1 MKKSLLPLIC
11 FLLAMQLMGC
21 SAGKVAVVERP
32 MVVAHRGG
40 ASLGPENS
48 LMAIERAITL
58 GVDAVEVDVR
68 LSADGHVVV
77 MHDKSVNRTTD
88 GKGRVDGLSLA
99 QLKGLLLL
107 DAAGNKT
114 DERIPTLDEVFGLV
128 AGRCSV
134 LIEIK
139 DNDSRGIESAVVDAV
154 ARNSAWDW
162 VAVHSFSDKVLERF
176 NLLGVPF
183 PLEKLFVFK
192 LPLVPYIFDGTLRRL
207 SLDKYDYVSSFN
219 VHKCFARDGLVVR
232 LHDAGKGVKLW
243 TFGKDDAARP
253 VNADGVIVDSPQ
265 LWLP

>member
-1 MKKSLLPLIC
+1 MKMLIYSL
-11 FLLAMQLMGC
+11 FLFFVLVSFLSC
-21 SAGKVAVVERP
+21 SAGRQAVSCRP
-32 MVVAHRGG
+32 LVIAHRGG
-40 ASLGPENS
+40 VSLGPENS
-48 LMAIERAITL
+48 LMAIECAISL

-99 QLKGLLLL
+99 QLKKFSLL

-114 DERIPTLDEVFGLV
+114 DERIPTLDEVLGLL

-232 LHDAGKGVKLW
+232 LHNAGKGVKLW
-243 TFGKDDAARP
+243 TFGKDDAVRP
-253 VNADGVIVDSPQ
+253 VNVDGVIVDSPQ

>member
-1 MKKSLLPLIC
+1 MKKSMLPLFC

-32 MVVAHRGG
+32 MVIAHRGG

-88 GKGRVDGLSLA
+88 GKGRVNGLSLA
-99 QLKGLLLL
+99 QLKGLLLI

-114 DERIPTLDEVFGLV
+114 GERIPTLDEVLGLV
-128 AGRCSV
+128 AGRCRV

-139 DNDSRGIESAVVDAV
+139 DNDDRGMEPAVVDVV
-154 ARNSAWDW
+154 ARHSAWGW
-162 VAVHSFSDKVLERF
+162 VAIQSFSDKVLERF
-176 NLLGVPF
+176 KLLGVSF
-183 PLEKLFVFK
+183 SLEKLFVFK
-192 LPLVPYIFDGTLRRL
+192 LPFVPYIFDGTLRRL
-207 SLDKYDYVSSFN
+207 SMDKYNYVTSFN
-219 VHKCFARDGLVVR
+219 VHKCFARDGLVER
-232 LHDAGKGVKLW
+232 LHNAGKSVKIW

>member
-1 MKKSLLPLIC
+1 VLV
-11 FLLAMQLMGC
+11 G
-21 SAGKVAVVERP
+21 AGEGISEK
-32 MVVAHRGG
+32 
-40 ASLGPENS
+40 
-48 LMAIERAITL
+48 I
-58 GVDAVEVDVR
+58 GVDNMFK
-68 LSADGHVVV
+68 LGSADTVKGFIKNVLKQAGSEGIEEGISSIISEVSDRLV
-77 MHDKSVNRTTD
+77 MQDKSVNRTTD

-99 QLKGLLLL
+99 QLKKFSLL

-114 DERIPTLDEVFGLV
+114 DERIPTLDEVLGLL

-192 LPLVPYIFDGTLRRL
+192 LPLVPYIYDGTLRRL

-232 LHDAGKGVKLW
+232 LHNAGKGVKLW
-243 TFGKDDAARP
+243 TFGKDDAVRP
-253 VNADGVIVDSPQ
+253 VNVDGVIVDSPQ

>member
-1 MKKSLLPLIC
+1 MKKSLLSFLYFLIA
-11 FLLAMQLMGC
+11 LLLMGC
-21 SAGKVAVVERP
+21 SASEVAVVERP
-32 MVVAHRGG
+32 MVIAHRGG

-88 GKGRVDGLSLA
+88 GKGRVNGLSLA

-114 DERIPTLDEVFGLV
+114 NERIPALDEVLELV
-128 AGRCSV
+128 AGRCRV

-139 DNDSRGIESAVVDAV
+139 DNDSRGIEPAVVDAV
-154 ARNSAWDW
+154 ARHSAWDW
-162 VAVHSFSDKVLERF
+162 VAVQSFSDKVLERF
-176 NLLGVPF
+176 NVLGVPF

-192 LPLVPYIFDGTLRRL
+192 LPLVPYIFDGTLRKL
-207 SLDKYDYVSSFN
+207 SMDKYYYVSSFN
-219 VHKCFARDGLVVR
+219 VRKCFARDGLVER
-232 LHDAGKGVKLW
+232 LRSAGKGVKLW
-243 TFGKDDAARP
+243 TFGKNDAARP

>member
-1 MKKSLLPLIC
+1 MKKSLLSILGFLIA
-11 FLLAMQLMGC
+11 LQLMGC
-21 SAGKVAVVERP
+21 SVSKVAVVERP

-48 LMAIERAITL
+48 LMAIERAISL

-77 MHDKSVNRTTD
+77 LHDKSVNRTTD
-88 GKGRVDGLSLA
+88 GKGRVNGLSLA
-99 QLKGLLLL
+99 QLKKFSLL

-114 DERIPTLDEVFGLV
+114 DERIPTLNEVLGFV
-128 AGRCSV
+128 AGRCRV

-139 DNDSRGIESAVVDAV
+139 DNDSRGIESAVVDVV
-154 ARNSAWDW
+154 ARHSAWDW

-183 PLEKLFVFK
+183 PLEKLLVFK

-207 SLDKYDYVSSFN
+207 SMDKYDYVSSFN
-219 VHKCFARDGLVVR
+219 VHKCFARDGLVER
-232 LHDAGKGVKLW
+232 LHNAGKGVKMW
-243 TFGKDDAARP
+243 TFGKDDATRP

>member
-1 MKKSLLPLIC
+1 MKKSLLPLFC

-21 SAGKVAVVERP
+21 SAGKVAIVEQP
-32 MVVAHRGG
+32 MVIAHRGG

-48 LMAIERAITL
+48 LMAIESAIAL

-88 GKGRVDGLSLA
+88 GKGRVNGLSLA
-99 QLKGLLLL
+99 QLKGLSLL

-114 DERIPTLDEVFGLV
+114 DERIPTLDEVLELV
-128 AGRCSV
+128 AGRCRV

-139 DNDSRGIESAVVDAV
+139 DNDCRGIEPAVVDVV
-154 ARNSAWDW
+154 ARHSAWDW
-162 VAVHSFSDKVLERF
+162 VAVQSFSDKVLERF
-176 NLLGVPF
+176 NVLGVSF
-183 PLEKLFVFK
+183 SLEKLFVFK
-192 LPLVPYIFDGTLRRL
+192 LPLVPYIFDGTLRKL
-207 SLDKYDYVSSFN
+207 SMDKYDYISSFN
-219 VHKCFARDGLVVR
+219 VRKCFARDGLVER
-232 LHDAGKGVKLW
+232 LHSAGKSVKIW
-243 TFGKDDAARP
+243 TLGKNDAARP